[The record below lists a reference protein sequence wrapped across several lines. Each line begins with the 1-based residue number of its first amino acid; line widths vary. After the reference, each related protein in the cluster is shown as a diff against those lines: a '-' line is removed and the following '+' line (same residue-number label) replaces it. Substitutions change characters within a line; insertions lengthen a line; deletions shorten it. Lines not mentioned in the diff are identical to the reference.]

1 MGGGRDA
8 SSRHPPVP
16 FGPVV
21 GIVAA
26 DTLGRTDRADAA
38 EEEEPMAGTRP
49 GGVTLV
55 AVLTWISGAINII
68 AGVFGLF
75 PGGTDFWY
83 AVGLIILGLVIA
95 AVASGL
101 LRGSRLSRTL
111 VTIVQVISL
120 ISGVFAIVNGP
131 LWSGLG
137 TVLIAIIVL
146 VILWSRRA
154 NEFFQG

>member
-1 MGGGRDA
+1 
-8 SSRHPPVP
+8 
-16 FGPVV
+16 
-21 GIVAA
+21 
-26 DTLGRTDRADAA
+26 
-38 EEEEPMAGTRP
+38 MAGTRP

-120 ISGVFAIVNGP
+120 ISGVFAIVNG
-131 LWSGLG
+131 LWWSGIF

>member
-1 MGGGRDA
+1 
-8 SSRHPPVP
+8 
-16 FGPVV
+16 
-21 GIVAA
+21 
-26 DTLGRTDRADAA
+26 
-38 EEEEPMAGTRP
+38 MAGTRP

-55 AVLTWISGAINII
+55 AVLTWISGAINLI

-75 PGGTDFWY
+75 PGGIDFWY

-131 LWSGLG
+131 LWSGLF